1 MFFSFV
7 IRNFLITM
15 YRESPMPKKA
25 KSKPRKKT
33 NLQSIPDNYGN
44 VTDLANRLGVTRGRV
59 SQLHKKGAFGDTFTR
74 LNNRRY
80 IIDIEAAV
88 ENVKKY
94 SDPVNRGHK
103 NKIARL
109 NFPDT
114 PPEQRI
120 EGGEQKTDDR
130 EQMTE
135 TAKTTVLAEMSFSE
149 ARTLKEYYNA
159 EMKKLDYEERS
170 GKLLRD
176 EEVKQG
182 AFEMYRKTRDSL
194 INIVDRISAQL
205 AAEKKEANIR
215 TILENEIRNALAHIR
230 GSFNE

>member
-1 MFFSFV
+1 
-7 IRNFLITM
+7 
-15 YRESPMPKKA
+15 MPKKS
-25 KSKPRKKT
+25 KTKPRKKT

-44 VTDLANRLGVTRGRV
+44 VTDLANRLGVTKGRV

-74 LNNRRY
+74 LNSRRY

-94 SDPVNRGHK
+94 SDPVARGHK

-109 NFPDT
+109 NLPDT
-114 PPEQRI
+114 PPEQR
-120 EGGEQKTDDR
+120 TDDR
-130 EQMTE
+130 RQRAGDGGQRTE
-135 TAKTTVLAEMSFSE
+135 KAKTIELAGMSFSA
-149 ARTLKEYYNA
+149 ARTLKEQYNA

-176 EEVKQG
+176 EDVQKG

-194 INIVDRISAQL
+194 INIIDRISAQL

-215 TILENEIRNALAHIR
+215 IILENEIRNALTHIR
-230 GSFNE
+230 EIIND

>member
-1 MFFSFV
+1 
-7 IRNFLITM
+7 
-15 YRESPMPKKA
+15 MPN
-25 KSKPRKKT
+25 KSKTKSRKKT

-44 VTDLANRLGVTRGRV
+44 VTDLANRLGITKGRV
-59 SQLHKKGAFGDTFTR
+59 SQLHQKGAFGDTFHK

-94 SDPVNRGHK
+94 SDPVARGHK

-109 NFPDT
+109 NQRTDDGGLKADDGGQT
-114 PPEQRI
+114 TDGREQRA
-120 EGGEQKTDDR
+120 EK
-130 EQMTE
+130 
-135 TAKTTVLAEMSFSE
+135 AKTIELAGMSFSA
-149 ARTLKEYYNA
+149 ARTLKEQYNA

-176 EEVKQG
+176 EDVRKG

-194 INIVDRISAQL
+194 INIIDRISAQL

-215 TILENEIRNALAHIR
+215 IILENEIRNALAHIR
-230 GSFNE
+230 EIIND

>member
-1 MFFSFV
+1 V
-7 IRNFLITM
+7 
-15 YRESPMPKKA
+15 PKK
-25 KSKPRKKT
+25 SKTNPRKKT

-44 VTDLANRLGVTRGRV
+44 VTDLANRLGVTKGRV
-59 SQLHKKGAFGDTFTR
+59 SQLHQKGAFGDTFTK

-94 SDPVNRGHK
+94 SDPEARGIK
-103 NKIARL
+103 NKISRL
-109 NFPDT
+109 NPPDT

-120 EGGEQKTDDR
+120 DDRRQRTDDGGQR
-130 EQMTE
+130 AE
-135 TAKTTVLAEMSFSE
+135 TAKTIELAGMSFSA
-149 ARTLKEYYNA
+149 ARTLKEQYNA
-159 EMKKLDYEERS
+159 EMKKLDYEERA

-176 EEVKQG
+176 EDVQKG

-194 INIVDRISAQL
+194 INIIDRISAQL

-215 TILENEIRNALAHIR
+215 IILENEIRNALTHIR
-230 GSFNE
+230 DSSDD

>member
-1 MFFSFV
+1 
-7 IRNFLITM
+7 
-15 YRESPMPKKA
+15 MPKKS
-25 KSKPRKKT
+25 KTKPRKKT

-44 VTDLANRLGVTRGRV
+44 VTDLANRLGVTKGRV
-59 SQLHKKGAFGDTFTR
+59 SQLHKKGAFGDTFTK

-94 SDPVNRGHK
+94 SDPEARGIK
-103 NKIARL
+103 NKISRL
-109 NFPDT
+109 NLPDT
-114 PPEQRI
+114 PPEQR
-120 EGGEQKTDDR
+120 TDDGR
-130 EQMTE
+130 QRTE
-135 TAKTTVLAEMSFSE
+135 TAKTIALAGMSFSA
-149 ARTLKEYYNA
+149 ARTVKEQYNA

-176 EEVKQG
+176 EDVQKG

-194 INIVDRISAQL
+194 INIIDRISAQL

-215 TILENEIRNALAHIR
+215 IILENEIRNALAHIR
-230 GSFNE
+230 EIFND

>member
-1 MFFSFV
+1 MERTV
-7 IRNFLITM
+7 PN
-15 YRESPMPKKA
+15 
-25 KSKPRKKT
+25 KSKTKPRKKT

-44 VTDLANRLGVTRGRV
+44 VTDLANRLGITKGRV
-59 SQLHKKGAFGDTFTR
+59 SQLHQKGAFGDTFTK

-94 SDPVNRGHK
+94 SDPEARGHK

-109 NFPDT
+109 NLPDT
-114 PPEQRI
+114 PPEQR
-120 EGGEQKTDDR
+120 TDDR
-130 EQMTE
+130 EQRKE
-135 TAKTTVLAEMSFSE
+135 TAKTIELAGMSFSA
-149 ARTLKEYYNA
+149 ARTLKEQYNA

-176 EEVKQG
+176 EDVQKG

-194 INIVDRISAQL
+194 INIIDRISAQL

-215 TILENEIRNALAHIR
+215 IILENEIRNALTHIR
-230 GSFNE
+230 DEFND

>member
-1 MFFSFV
+1 
-7 IRNFLITM
+7 
-15 YRESPMPKKA
+15 MPN
-25 KSKPRKKT
+25 KSKTKPRKKT

-44 VTDLANRLGVTRGRV
+44 ITDLAKRLGITKGRV
-59 SQLHKKGAFGDTFTR
+59 SQLHQKGAFGDTFTK

-94 SDPVNRGHK
+94 SDPEARGHK

-109 NFPDT
+109 NLPDT
-114 PPEQRI
+114 PPEQR
-120 EGGEQKTDDR
+120 TDDR
-130 EQMTE
+130 GQSTE
-135 TAKTTVLAEMSFSE
+135 TAKTIELAGMSFSA
-149 ARTLKEYYNA
+149 ARTLKEQYNA

-176 EEVKQG
+176 EDVKKG

-194 INIVDRISAQL
+194 INIIDRISAQL

-215 TILENEIRNALAHIR
+215 IILENEIRNALTHIR
-230 GSFNE
+230 EIIND

>member
-1 MFFSFV
+1 V
-7 IRNFLITM
+7 
-15 YRESPMPKKA
+15 PKKS
-25 KSKPRKKT
+25 KTKPRKKT

-44 VTDLANRLGVTRGRV
+44 VTDLANRLGVTKGRV
-59 SQLHKKGAFGDTFTR
+59 SQLHKKGAFGDTFTK

-94 SDPVNRGHK
+94 SDPEARGIK
-103 NKIARL
+103 NKISRL
-109 NFPDT
+109 NLPDT
-114 PPEQRI
+114 PPEQR
-120 EGGEQKTDDR
+120 TDDGR
-130 EQMTE
+130 QRTE
-135 TAKTTVLAEMSFSE
+135 TAKTIALAGMSFSA
-149 ARTLKEYYNA
+149 ARTVKEQYNA

-176 EEVKQG
+176 EDVQKG

-194 INIVDRISAQL
+194 INIIDRISAQL

-215 TILENEIRNALAHIR
+215 IILEYEIRNALAHIR
-230 GSFNE
+230 EIIND